1 MLTNFTPPSMG
12 TQNNSSGA
20 GSYTT
25 FSFPAAVGGLNRRDG
40 KADMPIQDANILTNV
55 IPYPTYCAVRNGYV
69 EYASI
74 VQIVDFGFVTDPAD
88 ETEDLGLV
96 TQAVTEFV
104 DLGTIV

>member
-1 MLTNFTPPSMG
+1 MLSPPSLPTPG
-12 TQNNSSGA
+12 TFNNASG
-20 GSYTT
+20 GGDYTT

-40 KADMPIQDANILTNV
+40 KAQMPVEDANILTNV
-55 IPYPTYCAVRNGYV
+55 IPYPTYCAVRNGYG
-69 EYASI
+69 EYASV
-74 VQIVDFGFVTDPAD
+74 VQLVDFGLVTDPAT